1 MIKHILSRALSA
13 AWLAAAG
20 ASLVAVGANG
30 WAQSY
35 PEKPIKMV
43 VSSAAGGQGD
53 TMTRVAADLLGKRL
67 GVAVAVENLPGAGS
81 TIGAGFVAR
90 APGDGYTLLHSS
102 NQGLGLT
109 PSSIKYNFDP
119 DKDLAPV
126 AQLAEAP
133 ALIAV
138 PTRIGV
144 NSLAEF
150 VARAKA
156 NPGKLA
162 FASSGPGSATH
173 FAGELFRLRAG
184 IDLLHVPYKGS
195 AAGITDAIGGRID
208 MVILGTVSVQAPEKA
223 GQIRGLA
230 LMAPKRS
237 PALPELPTTV
247 ELGYPDAILLTFYGV
262 FAPGTT
268 PQPILQK
275 LAQALEEVGRS
286 PEYKVAVVD
295 KLGNEVSV
303 KLLDEFKVFLQKEK
317 AFWHGVAKDAGMKF

>member
-1 MIKHILSRALSA
+1 MIKQIFSRSLG
-13 AWLAAAG
+13 G
-20 ASLVAVGANG
+20 ACLVAASAGLFAGDG

-35 PEKPIKMV
+35 PDKPIRMIA
-43 VSSAAGGQGD
+43 SSAAGGQGD

-67 GVAVAVENLPGAGS
+67 GVAVAVENMPGAGS

-102 NQGLGLT
+102 NQGLDIA
-109 PSSIKYNFDP
+109 PSSIKFNFDP
-119 DKDLAPV
+119 DKDLTPV

-138 PTRIGV
+138 PTRIGI
-144 NSLAEF
+144 NTLAEF

-156 NPGKLA
+156 NPGKLTY
-162 FASSGPGSATH
+162 ASSGPGSVTH

-195 AAGITDAIGGRID
+195 SAGLTDAIGGRID
-208 MVILGTVSVQAPEKA
+208 IVILGPGSVQGPQKA
-223 GQIRGLA
+223 GQIQGLV
-230 LMAPKRS
+230 LMAHRRS

-247 ELGYPDAILLTFYGV
+247 ELGYPDAVLLTFYGV

-275 LAQALEEVGRS
+275 LAQALGEVGRS
-286 PEYKVAVVD
+286 PEYKAAAVD
-295 KLGNEVSV
+295 KLGNEINV
-303 KLLDEFKVFLQKEK
+303 KLLDEFKDYLRKEK
-317 AFWHGVAKDAGMKF
+317 ILWYGVAKDAGMKFE